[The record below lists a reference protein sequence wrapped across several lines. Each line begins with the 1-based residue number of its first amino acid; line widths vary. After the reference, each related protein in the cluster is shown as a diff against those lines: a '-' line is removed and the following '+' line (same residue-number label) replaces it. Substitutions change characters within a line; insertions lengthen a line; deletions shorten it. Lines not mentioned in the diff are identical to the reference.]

1 MHSLRKP
8 SVLHI
13 SALAGTLLWA
23 CAAPIDDGVA
33 ASSESELTS
42 DADFDVS
49 TCGQGQLSGAQL
61 LTVLGSKQ
69 ARTFDLTVKHR
80 TRLCVTAGDPEA
92 GTCGP
97 WAPTVTILHSAF
109 SISIQQE
116 TPEAYYDF
124 IPYRS
129 IQVMEVPASPSFTS
143 RTPGVSDFYL
153 SFADRE
159 LRRQGHVVPYDQGG
173 GLWHGRYNANTVSE
187 GITSR
192 GSDKCLWVKGTVR
205 EHAATNYQ
213 DGRWNYTE
221 QQIVYTSANYPA
233 HEVAP

>member
-1 MHSLRKP
+1 MYSQRTV
-8 SVLHI
+8 SVLI
-13 SALAGTLLWA
+13 STLGAILLCA
-23 CAAPIDDGVA
+23 CAAPMDDEVG
-33 ASSESELTS
+33 ASSESDLTS

-49 TCGQGQLSGAQL
+49 TCGQGQLSAAQL

-69 ARTFDLTVKHR
+69 ARTFDLTVRHR
-80 TRLCVTAGDPEA
+80 TRLCVTAGDPAA

-97 WAPTVTILHSAF
+97 WTPTVRIQHSAF

-129 IQVMEVPASPSFTS
+129 VQVMEVPASPSFTS

-153 SFADRE
+153 PFADRE
-159 LRRQGHVVPYDQGG
+159 LRRQGHVVPYDHHG
-173 GLWHGRYNANTVSE
+173 GLWHGRYQANVVSE

-192 GSDKCLWVKGTVR
+192 GSDKCLWVKGTVL
-205 EHAATNYQ
+205 EHAASNYQ

-221 QQIVYTSANYPA
+221 QQIVYTAANYPA